1 MASVVCA
8 RSVQGR
14 GTTPGGDMDTSVKS
28 NTETSAVII
37 DLDQSDRN
45 KPIAS
50 TELIQR
56 HRYEELRGQVDVH
69 LRSLDPPL
77 SREIYPAG
85 SGWALFI
92 DGTRGAGKSTFLSSV
107 ERGLIADSV
116 IKSRLSFV
124 AMIDPSRVEHSEII
138 LLVILQHLKKKVSE
152 VIGRD
157 RTLETERL
165 REEWR
170 IAFKR
175 VAGGLTLLAR
185 EHHPLNDLD
194 ADLFL
199 DWGLERA
206 GDSANLRANLHQ
218 LFATACSLLG
228 VQAIMIAFDDADTD
242 ATHAINLL
250 ECIRKYLDTPQVMVL
265 VTGDMELYS
274 LLVRQHFA
282 KSLAYKSTGS
292 NDGDRSFLEQ
302 DRAQQYSRMLGHLE
316 EQYLLKLFPVRRR
329 LQLLPMW
336 NLLQRATEGGNRY
349 LITCNAWREGPK
361 EARALVDE
369 LVSRGLRVKALPD
382 IDLYR
387 EFLLKQP
394 LRSVLQVLSH
404 CAPYLAG
411 SAEKSGSSWSRELT
425 EALTRGLQALALTS
439 LYKFSID
446 TDAISVRELPA
457 LSEAVFQLSLL
468 DGDVD
473 TAAYLRPTSAQ
484 QDIKNCFVALAAEVP
499 NFSTGKPGILLRYLF
514 TGPGSVTL
522 YDLVRKRKANDSEES
537 AEVLARQFQR
547 FVGIGRKENALD
559 WARHATAIIAAPYG
573 VNPKFGVV
581 RVGVIGLSRKK
592 PPSAQQDQLT
602 AKAAIRTAL
611 ESGSDDYF
619 PILALGLVD
628 VSGTGIRTY
637 ASILNIVGLI
647 ERLLELEEPN
657 LNDIKATLG
666 RASPTLSISSPVWEP
681 GGNAE
686 EVPDSG
692 SDDISFNS
700 DSPQDGQLKALAE
713 SLEKWLADVKL
724 LSPRVSPSGVLVGKI
739 WTRLFFSLE
748 KAADELRGQ
757 AGVAVMMEIFALCV
771 INAFLVEE
779 ADHHMPD
786 SIQLERG
793 GAADRTNPVESAS
806 AFVKKLMRVSPSRD
820 HLPLT
825 AIIATCPLLLGLLNV
840 KESYST
846 SLTKLFPEGRQTQSN
861 IETLLCPPSLWES
874 FNRISVAGRSRQVRA
889 DSGDIEDV
897 AATKP
902 PRKPAAVRKSTVI
915 DSVDAQGKPITG
927 DK

>member
-1 MASVVCA
+1 
-8 RSVQGR
+8 
-14 GTTPGGDMDTSVKS
+14 MDTSVKGS
-28 NTETSAVII
+28 TDIPAVII

-45 KPIAS
+45 KPVAS

-56 HRYEELRGQVDVH
+56 HRYEELRGQVDAH
-69 LRSLDPPL
+69 LRSLESPL
-77 SREIYPAG
+77 FRAMYPAG
-85 SGWALFI
+85 SGWALFV

-107 ERGLIADSV
+107 ASGLVADST

-138 LLVILQHLKKKVSE
+138 LLVILQHLKKKISE
-152 VIGRD
+152 VIGRE
-157 RTLETERL
+157 RTLEHERL
-165 REEWR
+165 HEEWR
-170 IAFKR
+170 VAFKR

-218 LFATACSLLG
+218 LFATACNLLG

-250 ECIRKYLDTPQVMVL
+250 ECIRKYLDTPQVMVV

-282 KSLAYKSTGS
+282 KSLAYKASGTV
-292 NDGDRSFLEQ
+292 NADRSFLER

-349 LITCNAWREGPK
+349 LITCKAWGDSPR

-369 LVSRGLRVKALPD
+369 LVARGLRVKALPD

-404 CAPYLAG
+404 CAPHLTG
-411 SAEKSGSSWSRELT
+411 SAGTVGASWSRELT

-439 LYKFSID
+439 LYKFSVD

-499 NFSTGKPGILLRYLF
+499 NFSTGKPGMLIRYLF

-522 YDLVRKRKANDSEES
+522 YDLVRKRKINDSEES
-537 AEVLARQFQR
+537 AEALARQFQR

-592 PPSAQQDQLT
+592 PPSASQDQQT

-611 ESGSDDYF
+611 ESSSENRF
-619 PILALGLVD
+619 PILALSLVD

-647 ERLLELEEPN
+647 ERLLELEEPK
-657 LNDIKATLG
+657 LDDIKAALG

-686 EVPDSG
+686 DLPDSG
-692 SDDISFNS
+692 SDETSLSS
-700 DSPQDGQLKALAE
+700 DTPQDEQLKTLAE
-713 SLEKWLADVKL
+713 SIEAWLGDVKL
-724 LSPRVSPSGVLVGKI
+724 LSPRISPSGVLVGKI

-771 INAFLVEE
+771 INAFMVEE
-779 ADHHMPD
+779 ADHHMSD
-786 SIQLERG
+786 SIQLERR

-806 AFVKKLMRVSPSRD
+806 TFVKKLMRVSPSRD
-820 HLPLT
+820 DLPLT
-825 AIIATCPLLLGLLNV
+825 AIIATCPLLLGLLNS
-840 KESYST
+840 KESYSA
-846 SLTKLFPEGRQTQSN
+846 SLIKLFPEERQIQGY
-861 IETLLCPPSLWES
+861 IESLLCSSALWES
-874 FNRISVAGRSRQVRA
+874 FNRISVTGRSRQVRA
-889 DSGDIEDV
+889 EGEDIDEV
-897 AATKP
+897 TVTKTP
-902 PRKPAAVRKSTVI
+902 KRSAGGRKSTTVEPG
-915 DSVDAQGKPITG
+915 DAHEKTIT
-927 DK
+927 DNKE

>member
-1 MASVVCA
+1 
-8 RSVQGR
+8 
-14 GTTPGGDMDTSVKS
+14 MDTSVKG
-28 NTETSAVII
+28 NTEIPAVII

-45 KPIAS
+45 KPVAS

-56 HRYEELRGQVDVH
+56 HRYEELRGQVDAH
-69 LRSLDPPL
+69 LHSLESPL
-77 SREIYPAG
+77 FREMYPAG
-85 SGWALFI
+85 SGWALFV

-107 ERGLIADSV
+107 AGGLIADST

-124 AMIDPSRVEHSEII
+124 AIIDPSRVEHSEII
-138 LLVILQHLKKKVSE
+138 LLVILQHLKKKVRE
-152 VIGRD
+152 VIGRE
-157 RTLETERL
+157 RTLEHERL
-165 REEWR
+165 HEEWR
-170 IAFKR
+170 VAFKR

-206 GDSANLRANLHQ
+206 GDSANLRTNLHQ
-218 LFATACSLLG
+218 LFATACNLLG

-250 ECIRKYLDTPQVMVL
+250 ECIRKYLDTPQIMVL

-282 KSLAYKSTGS
+282 KSLAYKANGS
-292 NDGDRSFLEQ
+292 IDADRSFLER
-302 DRAQQYSRMLGHLE
+302 DRALQYSRMLGHLE

-349 LITCNAWREGPK
+349 LITCKAWGESPR

-369 LVSRGLRVKALPD
+369 LVARGLRVKALPD

-404 CAPYLAG
+404 CAPHLTG
-411 SAEKSGSSWSRELT
+411 SAEAAGASWSRELT

-457 LSEAVFQLSLL
+457 LSEAVFKLSLL

-499 NFSTGKPGILLRYLF
+499 NFSTGKPGMLIRYLF

-522 YDLVRKRKANDSEES
+522 YDLVRKRKTNDTEES
-537 AEVLARQFQR
+537 AEALARQFQR

-573 VNPKFGVV
+573 VNPKSGVV

-592 PPSAQQDQLT
+592 PPSASQDQQT
-602 AKAAIRTAL
+602 AKAAIRTVL
-611 ESGSDDYF
+611 ESGSENCF

-647 ERLLELEEPN
+647 ERLLELEEPK
-657 LNDIKATLG
+657 LDDIKAALG

-686 EVPDSG
+686 DVPDSG
-692 SDDISFNS
+692 SDENS
-700 DSPQDGQLKALAE
+700 LSSDTPQDEQLKTLAE
-713 SLEKWLADVKL
+713 SIETWLGDVKL
-724 LSPRVSPSGVLVGKI
+724 LSPKVSPSGVLVGKI

-771 INAFLVEE
+771 INAFMVEE

-786 SIQLERG
+786 STQLERR

-806 AFVKKLMRVSPSRD
+806 TFVKKLMRVSPSRD

-825 AIIATCPLLLGLLNV
+825 AIIATCPLLLGLLNA
-840 KESYST
+840 KESYSA
-846 SLTKLFPEGRQTQSN
+846 SLIKLFPEERQIQGY
-861 IETLLCPPSLWES
+861 IEPLLCSANLWES
-874 FNRISVAGRSRQVRA
+874 FNRISVTGRSRQVRA
-889 DSGDIEDV
+889 EGEDIDDV
-897 AATKP
+897 AVTKTP
-902 PRKPAAVRKSTVI
+902 KRSAGGRKSTTI
-915 DSVDAQGKPITG
+915 EPGDSHEKAIT
-927 DK
+927 DNKE

>member
-1 MASVVCA
+1 
-8 RSVQGR
+8 
-14 GTTPGGDMDTSVKS
+14 MDKSVKG
-28 NTETSAVII
+28 NTEIPAVII

-45 KPIAS
+45 KPVAS
-50 TELIQR
+50 SELIQR
-56 HRYEELRGQVDVH
+56 HRYEELRGQVDAH
-69 LRSLDPPL
+69 LRSLESPL
-77 SREIYPAG
+77 FREMYPAG
-85 SGWALFI
+85 SGWALFV

-107 ERGLIADSV
+107 AGGLIADPI

-152 VIGRD
+152 VIGRE
-157 RTLETERL
+157 RTLEHERL
-165 REEWR
+165 HEEWR

-218 LFATACSLLG
+218 LFATACNLLG

-282 KSLAYKSTGS
+282 KSLAYKANGS
-292 NDGDRSFLEQ
+292 IDADRSFLER

-336 NLLQRATEGGNRY
+336 NLLQRAIEGGNRY
-349 LITCNAWREGPK
+349 LITCKAWGESPR
-361 EARALVDE
+361 EARDLVDE

-404 CAPYLAG
+404 CAPHLAG
-411 SAEKSGSSWSRELT
+411 SAEAAGGLWSRELT

-499 NFSTGKPGILLRYLF
+499 NFCTGKPGMLIRYLF

-522 YDLVRKRKANDSEES
+522 YDLVRKRKTNDSEES
-537 AEVLARQFQR
+537 AEALARQFRR

-573 VNPKFGVV
+573 VNPKSGVV

-592 PPSAQQDQLT
+592 PPSAPQDQQT
-602 AKAAIRTAL
+602 AKAAIRTVL
-611 ESGSDDYF
+611 EGGSENCF

-647 ERLLELEEPN
+647 ERLLELEEPK
-657 LNDIKATLG
+657 LDDIKAALG

-686 EVPDSG
+686 DVSDSG
-692 SDDISFNS
+692 SDETSLSS
-700 DSPQDGQLKALAE
+700 DTPQDEQLKTLAE
-713 SLEKWLADVKL
+713 SIETWLGDVKL

-771 INAFLVEE
+771 VNAFMVEE

-786 SIQLERG
+786 SIQLERR

-806 AFVKKLMRVSPSRD
+806 TFVKKLMRVSPSRE

-825 AIIATCPLLLGLLNV
+825 AIIATCPLLLGLLNA
-840 KESYST
+840 KESYSA
-846 SLTKLFPEGRQTQSN
+846 SLIKLFPEERQIQGY
-861 IETLLCPPSLWES
+861 IEPLLCSATIWES
-874 FNRISVAGRSRQVRA
+874 FNRISVTGRSRQLRLE
-889 DSGDIEDV
+889 DIDEV
-897 AATKP
+897 AVTKTSKRSAGI
-902 PRKPAAVRKSTVI
+902 RKPTTIEPDNALDKA
-915 DSVDAQGKPITG
+915 IT
-927 DK
+927 DNKE

>member
-1 MASVVCA
+1 
-8 RSVQGR
+8 
-14 GTTPGGDMDTSVKS
+14 MDTSVKG
-28 NTETSAVII
+28 NTEIPAVII

-45 KPIAS
+45 KPVAS

-56 HRYEELRGQVDVH
+56 HRYEELRGQVDAH
-69 LRSLDPPL
+69 LHSLESPL
-77 SREIYPAG
+77 FREMYPAG
-85 SGWALFI
+85 SGWALFV

-107 ERGLIADSV
+107 AGGLIADST

-124 AMIDPSRVEHSEII
+124 AIIDPSRVEHSEII
-138 LLVILQHLKKKVSE
+138 LLVILQHLKKKVRE
-152 VIGRD
+152 VIGRE
-157 RTLETERL
+157 RTLEHERL
-165 REEWR
+165 HEEWR
-170 IAFKR
+170 VAFKR

-206 GDSANLRANLHQ
+206 GDSANLRTNLHQ
-218 LFATACSLLG
+218 LFATACNLLG

-250 ECIRKYLDTPQVMVL
+250 ECIRKYLDTPQIMVL

-282 KSLAYKSTGS
+282 KSLAYKANGS
-292 NDGDRSFLEQ
+292 IDADRSFLER
-302 DRAQQYSRMLGHLE
+302 DRALQYSRMLGHLE

-349 LITCNAWREGPK
+349 LITCKAWGESPR

-369 LVSRGLRVKALPD
+369 LVARGLRVKALPD

-404 CAPYLAG
+404 CAPHLTG
-411 SAEKSGSSWSRELT
+411 SAEAAGASWSRELT

-457 LSEAVFQLSLL
+457 LSEAVFKLSLL

-499 NFSTGKPGILLRYLF
+499 NFSTGKPGMLIRYLF

-522 YDLVRKRKANDSEES
+522 YDLVRKRKTNDTEES
-537 AEVLARQFQR
+537 AEALARQFQR

-573 VNPKFGVV
+573 VNPKSGVV

-592 PPSAQQDQLT
+592 PPSASQDQQT
-602 AKAAIRTAL
+602 AKAAIRTVL
-611 ESGSDDYF
+611 ESGSESCF

-647 ERLLELEEPN
+647 ERLLELEEPK
-657 LNDIKATLG
+657 LDDIKAALG

-686 EVPDSG
+686 DVPDSG
-692 SDDISFNS
+692 SDENS
-700 DSPQDGQLKALAE
+700 LSSDTPQDEQLKTLAE
-713 SLEKWLADVKL
+713 SIETWLGDVKL
-724 LSPRVSPSGVLVGKI
+724 LSPKVSPSGVLVGKI

-771 INAFLVEE
+771 INAFMVEE

-786 SIQLERG
+786 STQLERR

-806 AFVKKLMRVSPSRD
+806 TFVKKLMRVSPSRD

-825 AIIATCPLLLGLLNV
+825 AIIATCPLLLGLLNA
-840 KESYST
+840 KESYSA
-846 SLTKLFPEGRQTQSN
+846 SLIKLFPEERQIQGY
-861 IETLLCPPSLWES
+861 IEPLLCSANLWES
-874 FNRISVAGRSRQVRA
+874 FNRISVTGRSRQVRA
-889 DSGDIEDV
+889 EGEDIDDV
-897 AATKP
+897 AVTKTP
-902 PRKPAAVRKSTVI
+902 KRSAGGRKSTTI
-915 DSVDAQGKPITG
+915 EPGDSHEKAIT
-927 DK
+927 DNKE

>member
-1 MASVVCA
+1 
-8 RSVQGR
+8 
-14 GTTPGGDMDTSVKS
+14 MDTSVKGS
-28 NTETSAVII
+28 TEIPTVII

-45 KPIAS
+45 KPVAS

-56 HRYEELRGQVDVH
+56 HRYEELRGQVDAH
-69 LRSLDPPL
+69 LRSLESPL
-77 SREIYPAG
+77 FRDMYPAG
-85 SGWALFI
+85 SGWALFV

-107 ERGLIADSV
+107 AGGLIADSI

-152 VIGRD
+152 VIGRE
-157 RTLETERL
+157 RTLEHERL
-165 REEWR
+165 HEEWR
-170 IAFKR
+170 VAFKR

-206 GDSANLRANLHQ
+206 GDSANLRTNLHQ
-218 LFATACSLLG
+218 LFATACNLLG

-282 KSLAYKSTGS
+282 KSLAYKASGS
-292 NDGDRSFLEQ
+292 IDSDRSFLER

-329 LQLLPMW
+329 LQLLPLW

-349 LITCNAWREGPK
+349 LITCKAWGESPR

-369 LVSRGLRVKALPD
+369 LVARGLRVKALPD

-404 CAPYLAG
+404 CAPHLTG
-411 SAEKSGSSWSRELT
+411 SAGAAGASWSRELT

-499 NFSTGKPGILLRYLF
+499 NFSTGKPGMLIRYLF

-522 YDLVRKRKANDSEES
+522 YDLVRKRKTNDSEES
-537 AEVLARQFQR
+537 AEALARQFQR
-547 FVGIGRKENALD
+547 FVGIGRKESALD

-592 PPSAQQDQLT
+592 PTSASQDHQT
-602 AKAAIRTAL
+602 AKAAIRSAL
-611 ESGSDDYF
+611 ESGSGNCF

-647 ERLLELEEPN
+647 ERLLELEEPK
-657 LNDIKATLG
+657 LDDIKAALG

-686 EVPDSG
+686 DVPDSVPDETSLS
-692 SDDISFNS
+692 SDT
-700 DSPQDGQLKALAE
+700 PQDEQLKTLAE
-713 SLEKWLADVKL
+713 SIEAWLGDVKL

-771 INAFLVEE
+771 INAFMVEE

-786 SIQLERG
+786 SIQLERR

-806 AFVKKLMRVSPSRD
+806 TFVKKLMRVSPSRD
-820 HLPLT
+820 NLPLT
-825 AIIATCPLLLGLLNV
+825 AIIATCPLLLGLLNA
-840 KESYST
+840 KESYSA
-846 SLTKLFPEGRQTQSN
+846 SLIKLFPEERQIQDY
-861 IETLLCPPSLWES
+861 IEPLLCSATLWES
-874 FNRISVAGRSRQVRA
+874 FNRISVTGRSRQGRAEGEDIDEVAVTKTPKRSVRGRKA
-889 DSGDIEDV
+889 TTIEPGDAHEK
-897 AATKP
+897 A
-902 PRKPAAVRKSTVI
+902 
-915 DSVDAQGKPITG
+915 IT
-927 DK
+927 DNKE

>member
-1 MASVVCA
+1 
-8 RSVQGR
+8 
-14 GTTPGGDMDTSVKS
+14 MDTSVKGS
-28 NTETSAVII
+28 TEIPTVII
-37 DLDQSDRN
+37 DLDQSDRS
-45 KPIAS
+45 KPVAS

-56 HRYEELRGQVDVH
+56 HRYEELRGQVGAH
-69 LRSLDPPL
+69 LRSLESPL
-77 SREIYPAG
+77 FREMYPAG
-85 SGWALFI
+85 SGWALFV

-107 ERGLIADSV
+107 AGGLIADSI

-152 VIGRD
+152 VISRE
-157 RTLETERL
+157 RTLEHERL
-165 REEWR
+165 HEEWR
-170 IAFKR
+170 VAFKR

-206 GDSANLRANLHQ
+206 GDSANLRTNLHQ
-218 LFATACSLLG
+218 LFATACNLLG

-282 KSLAYKSTGS
+282 KSLAYKASGS
-292 NDGDRSFLEQ
+292 IDSDGSFLER

-329 LQLLPMW
+329 LQLLPLW

-349 LITCNAWREGPK
+349 LITCKAWGESPR

-369 LVSRGLRVKALPD
+369 LVARGLRVKALPD

-404 CAPYLAG
+404 CAPHLTG
-411 SAEKSGSSWSRELT
+411 SAGATGASWSRELT

-446 TDAISVRELPA
+446 TDAISIRELPA

-499 NFSTGKPGILLRYLF
+499 NFSTGKPGMLLRYLF

-522 YDLVRKRKANDSEES
+522 YDLVRKRKTNDSKES
-537 AEVLARQFQR
+537 AEALARQFQG
-547 FVGIGRKENALD
+547 FVGIGRKESALD

-573 VNPKFGVV
+573 FNPKFGVV
-581 RVGVIGLSRKK
+581 RVGVVGLSRKK
-592 PPSAQQDQLT
+592 PTFASQDQQT
-602 AKAAIRTAL
+602 AKAAIRGAL
-611 ESGSDDYF
+611 EIGSGNFF
-619 PILALGLVD
+619 PILALSLVD

-647 ERLLELEEPN
+647 ERLLELEEPK
-657 LNDIKATLG
+657 LDDIKAALG
-666 RASPTLSISSPVWEP
+666 RASPTLSISSPVWQP

-686 EVPDSG
+686 DVPDSVLDETSLS
-692 SDDISFNS
+692 SDT
-700 DSPQDGQLKALAE
+700 PQDEQLKNLAE
-713 SLEKWLADVKL
+713 SIDAWLGDVKL
-724 LSPRVSPSGVLVGKI
+724 LSPRISPSGVLIGKI

-771 INAFLVEE
+771 INAFMVEE

-786 SIQLERG
+786 SIQLERR
-793 GAADRTNPVESAS
+793 GAADRTNPVGSAS
-806 AFVKKLMRVSPSRD
+806 TFVKKLMRVSPSRD
-820 HLPLT
+820 NLPLT
-825 AIIATCPLLLGLLNV
+825 AIIATCPLLLGLLNA
-840 KESYST
+840 KENYSA
-846 SLTKLFPEGRQTQSN
+846 SLIKLFPEERQIQDY
-861 IETLLCPPSLWES
+861 IEPLLCSATLWES
-874 FNRISVAGRSRQVRA
+874 FNRISVTGRLRQGRVEGEDIDAVAVTKNPNRSVRGRKA
-889 DSGDIEDV
+889 TTIEPGDAHEK
-897 AATKP
+897 A
-902 PRKPAAVRKSTVI
+902 
-915 DSVDAQGKPITG
+915 IT
-927 DK
+927 DNKE

>member
-1 MASVVCA
+1 
-8 RSVQGR
+8 
-14 GTTPGGDMDTSVKS
+14 MDTFVKG
-28 NTETSAVII
+28 NTKIPAVII

-45 KPIAS
+45 KPVAS
-50 TELIQR
+50 AELIQR
-56 HRYEELRGQVDVH
+56 HRYEELRRQVDVH
-69 LRSLDPPL
+69 LRSLESPL
-77 SREIYPAG
+77 FNQMYPAG
-85 SGWALFI
+85 SGWALFV
-92 DGTRGAGKSTFLSSV
+92 DGTRGAGKSTFLSAV
-107 ERGLIADSV
+107 ERGLMADS
-116 IKSRLSFV
+116 IINSRLSFV

-138 LLVILQHLKKKVSE
+138 LLVILQHLKKKVKE
-152 VIGRD
+152 VIGRE
-157 RTLETERL
+157 RTIEHERL
-165 REEWR
+165 HEEWR

-218 LFATACSLLG
+218 LFATACNLLG

-282 KSLAYKSTGS
+282 KSLAYKVNGS
-292 NDGDRSFLEQ
+292 IEADRSFLER
-302 DRAQQYSRMLGHLE
+302 DRAKQYSRMLGHLE

-336 NLLQRATEGGNRY
+336 NLLQRATEGGSRY
-349 LITCNAWREGPK
+349 LITCKAWGESPR

-404 CAPYLAG
+404 CAPYLTG
-411 SAEKSGSSWSRELT
+411 SAEEAGASWSRELT

-499 NFSTGKPGILLRYLF
+499 NFSTGKPGMLIRYLF

-522 YDLVRKRKANDSEES
+522 YDLVRKRKTNDSEDS
-537 AEVLARQFQR
+537 AEALARQFQR

-592 PPSAQQDQLT
+592 PHSAPQDHQT

-611 ESGSDDYF
+611 ESSSDKCF

-647 ERLLELEEPN
+647 ERLLELEKPK
-657 LNDIKATLG
+657 LDDIKAALG

-681 GGNAE
+681 GGSAE
-686 EVPDSG
+686 DVPDSG
-692 SDDISFNS
+692 SDETSLS
-700 DSPQDGQLKALAE
+700 SYTPQDEQLKTLAE
-713 SLEKWLADVKL
+713 SIETWLGDVKL

-786 SIQLERG
+786 SIQLERR

-806 AFVKKLMRVSPSRD
+806 TFVKKLMRVSPSRD

-825 AIIATCPLLLGLLNV
+825 AIIATCPLLLGLLNA
-840 KESYST
+840 KESYAA
-846 SLTKLFPEGRQTQSN
+846 SLMKLFPEERQMPSY
-861 IETLLCPPSLWES
+861 IEPLLCSDTLWES
-874 FNRISVAGRSRQVRA
+874 FNRISVTGRSRQVRA
-889 DSGDIEDV
+889 EGEDIDGV
-897 AATKP
+897 ADMKAIKRS
-902 PRKPAAVRKSTVI
+902 PRGRKSITIEPGDAHDKTVM
-915 DSVDAQGKPITG
+915 DNQE
-927 DK
+927 